1 MINGNLELVAA
12 CSVNVPGFMNVRTQA
27 LAAGGAILALVAAG
41 ARPLAE
47 RRLSLLADAA
57 VLDRITQ
64 LEERI
69 AALPVA
75 EPAPVVTDPE
85 PVVDVPEPPV
95 AAEAVAATA
104 VVAEAPAVDESA
116 AEAVAAA
123 TEEHPDEVQPEPA
136 DKLDPEEVARARA
149 DAKAIR
155 RDWLRRE
162 AHGGLDNK
170 GVTAGNLPPQFA
182 KNAAKK
188 SGKEIPETERKGGGY
203 PIKDA
208 SSLKDAIQA
217 VGRAK
222 PGDRAKTIAHIK
234 SAAAKLGLTKLLPST
249 PGW

>member
-1 MINGNLELVAA
+1 M
-12 CSVNVPGFMNVRTQA
+12 
-27 LAAGGAILALVAAG
+27 
-41 ARPLAE
+41 AE
-47 RRLSLLADAA
+47 RRMSMLADAA
-57 VLDRITQ
+57 VLERITQ

-69 AALPVA
+69 AALPVVVTETEPPVVA
-75 EPAPVVTDPE
+75 EPEPVAVVEPE
-85 PVVDVPEPPV
+85 PVVVEP
-95 AAEAVAATA
+95 EAVAATA
-104 VVAEAPAVDESA
+104 VVAEPPVVEESI

-123 TEEHPDEVQPEPA
+123 TDEHLEEVQPEAA
-136 DKLDPEEVARARA
+136 DKLDPEQIKQAREDARQ
-149 DAKAIR
+149 IR
-155 RDWLRRE
+155 KDWLRRE
-162 AHGGLDNK
+162 AKGGWDDK

-208 SSLKDAIQA
+208 ASLKNAIQA

-222 PGDRAKTIAHIK
+222 PEDRAKTIAHIK